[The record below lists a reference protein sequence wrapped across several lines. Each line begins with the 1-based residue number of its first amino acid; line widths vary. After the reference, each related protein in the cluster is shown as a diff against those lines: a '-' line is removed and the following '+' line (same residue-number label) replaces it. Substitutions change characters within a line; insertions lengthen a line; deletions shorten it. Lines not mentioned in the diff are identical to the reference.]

1 MRLGVF
7 DMLQSPGGNMSHA
20 PLASLN
26 AVRKRFGKITALDG
40 LDLSVKQGELL
51 ALLGPNGA
59 GKSTAISL
67 LLGLQR
73 PDEGS
78 AILFG
83 RDPQEVEAR
92 RRIGIM
98 MQEVALSPVMRPRE
112 FLAQVASYYPT
123 PYDVQSVIKRLG
135 LEKIADRTYQDLS
148 GGQKRQV
155 QFAMSIVGRPELL
168 FLDEPSVGLDTN
180 ARAALWQVVRDL
192 IHEGCSIVLTT
203 HYLEEAEALA
213 DRVAVVA
220 HGRLVAGG
228 SVDEIRAHV
237 SRKTIQCRSSL
248 ARAQMES
255 WPEVVELSEDA
266 GRQSIV
272 TRDAEAILRRLLDAD
287 AGVRDIEV
295 RRAGL
300 AEAFTELTTAG
311 ATPEARA

>member
-1 MRLGVF
+1 
-7 DMLQSPGGNMSHA
+7 MSHA
-20 PLASLN
+20 PLATLS

-40 LDLSVKQGELL
+40 LDFAVKRGELL

-78 AILFG
+78 ATLFG
-83 RDPQEVEAR
+83 QDPQEVEAR

-112 FLAQVASYYPT
+112 FLTQVASYYPT
-123 PYDVQSVIKRLG
+123 PYEVQAVIKRLA
-135 LEKIADRTYQDLS
+135 LEPVADRTYKDLS
-148 GGQKRQV
+148 GGQKRLV
-155 QFAMSIVGRPELL
+155 QFGMAIIGRPELL

-180 ARAALWQVVRDL
+180 ARAALWRVLRELV
-192 IHEGCSIVLTT
+192 HEGCSIVLTT

-213 DRVAVVA
+213 DRVAVLA

-228 SVDEIRAHV
+228 TVDEIRAHV
-237 SRKTIQCRSSL
+237 SRKTVTCRSSL
-248 ARAQMES
+248 ANADIKA
-255 WPEVVELSEDA
+255 WPEVLQLSEET

-272 TRDAEAILRRLLDAD
+272 TLDAEALLRRLLNAD
-287 AGVRDIEV
+287 ANVRDIEV
-295 RRAGL
+295 KRAGL
-300 AEAFTELTTAG
+300 AEAFAEITSANQSEVKS
-311 ATPEARA
+311 